1 MSCQCDYSAPP
12 SYSVVQCHFCNPQTS
27 DPAALQRKIW
37 QQVRVSASSFMLTK
51 SALAAAANLLQANT
65 NTNWNQRSD
74 RLVPHIQTAV
84 HPTHGNS
91 LRSTLT
97 SLKPGACAPGGVG
110 VDKKH
115 DSYARFL
122 NRKKGQVLKT
132 QTTNI
137 AAVPRQGN
145 KTRSYG
151 LVQNSDTCCA

>member
-1 MSCQCDYSAPP
+1 
-12 SYSVVQCHFCNPQTS
+12 
-27 DPAALQRKIW
+27 
-37 QQVRVSASSFMLTK
+37 MLTK